1 MSVIADICLAAIFVA
16 AFAYWYSKGLIKSV
30 WKIAALIATVIL
42 VMFLK
47 DPVADY
53 IGQTKVAE
61 NINNSLSQV
70 ITVPPGG
77 GVNIA
82 ENLNLPEVIQDKLQI
97 GIDSSLS
104 AADAIKNAAANALTG
119 AVINIGV
126 CVALFILIRLILMV
140 VYIIIDSAVKLPIL
154 KGTNK
159 FLGGLLG
166 VVNML
171 FIVFLALMLLAMYA
185 PSDSGLYEIINNSYL
200 VRFLYNNNILLKL
213 FIR

>member
-1 MSVIADICLAAIFVA
+1 MSIIADICLAAIFVA
-16 AFAYWYSKGLIKSV
+16 AFVYWHNKGLIKSV
-30 WKIAALIATVIL
+30 WKIAALAATIIL
-42 VMFLK
+42 VMLLK
-47 DPVADY
+47 DPVANY

-104 AADAIKNAAANALTG
+104 TADAIKNAAANALTG

-126 CVALFILIRLILMV
+126 SVVLFILIRLILMV
-140 VYIIIDSAVKLPIL
+140 VYIIVDSLVKLPVL

-166 VVNML
+166 VINIL

-185 PSDSGLYEIINNSYL
+185 PSDSGLYGIINNSYL
-200 VRFLYNNNILLKL
+200 VKFLYNNNILLKL

>member
-1 MSVIADICLAAIFVA
+1 MSIIADLCLAAIFIA
-16 AFAYWYSKGLIKSV
+16 AFVYWHNKGLVKSI
-30 WKIAALIATVIL
+30 WKIAALAATIIL
-42 VMFLK
+42 VIFLK

-53 IGQTKVAE
+53 IKQTKIAE
-61 NINNSLSQV
+61 NINQSLAQV

-82 ENLNLPEVIQDKLQI
+82 QSLNLPEVIQGSLQI

-104 AADAIKNAAANALTG
+104 TAEAMKTAAAAALSDAI
-119 AVINIGV
+119 INIGV
-126 CVALFILIRLILMV
+126 CALLFIIIRLLLMLAYILV
-140 VYIIIDSAVKLPIL
+140 DSATKLPVI

-166 VVNML
+166 VVNIL

-185 PSDSGLYEIINNSYL
+185 PSDSGLYGIIDHTYL
-200 VRFLYNNNILLKL
+200 VKFLYNNNILLKL
-213 FIR
+213 FIK

>member
-1 MSVIADICLAAIFVA
+1 MSIIADICLAAIFVA
-16 AFAYWYSKGLIKSV
+16 AFVYWYSKGLIKSV
-30 WKIAALIATVIL
+30 WKIVALAATIIL
-42 VMFLK
+42 VMLLK
-47 DPVADY
+47 TPVTDY
-53 IGQTKVAE
+53 ISQTKLAE
-61 NINNSLSQV
+61 NISSSLSQV

-82 ENLNLPEVIQDKLQI
+82 ENLNLPEVIQDKLMI

-104 AADAIKNAAANALTG
+104 TAAANALTG
-119 AVINIGV
+119 AIINIGV
-126 CVALFILIRLILMV
+126 CVVLFIFIRLVLMV
-140 VYIIIDSAVKLPIL
+140 LYIIIDSAVKLPIL

-166 VVNML
+166 VINIL
-171 FIVFLALMLLAMYA
+171 FIVLLILMLLAMYA

-200 VRFLYNNNILLKL
+200 VKFLYNNNILLKL

>member
-1 MSVIADICLAAIFVA
+1 MSIIADICLAAIFVA
-16 AFAYWYSKGLIKSV
+16 AFVYWHNKGLIKSV
-30 WKIAALIATVIL
+30 WKIAALAATIIL

-47 DPVADY
+47 DPVANY

-104 AADAIKNAAANALTG
+104 TADAIKNAAANALTG

-126 CVALFILIRLILMV
+126 SVVLFILIRLILMV
-140 VYIIIDSAVKLPIL
+140 VYIIVDSLVKLPVL
-154 KGTNK
+154 KGANK

-166 VVNML
+166 VINML

-185 PSDSGLYEIINNSYL
+185 PSDSGLYDIVNGSHL

>member
-1 MSVIADICLAAIFVA
+1 MSVIADICLVAIFIA
-16 AFAYWYSKGLIKSV
+16 AFIYWHNKGLVRSV
-30 WKIAALIATVIL
+30 WKIAALAATIIL

-53 IGQTKVAE
+53 ISQTKLAD

-70 ITVPPGG
+70 INVPPGG

-82 ENLNLPEVIQDKLQI
+82 ETLNLPEVIQDKLQI

-104 AADAIKNAAANALTG
+104 AADAINNAAANALTG

-126 CVALFILIRLILMV
+126 CVALFILIRLVLMV
-140 VYIIIDSAVKLPIL
+140 LYIIVDSAVKLPIL

-166 VVNML
+166 VINML
-171 FIVFLALMLLAMYA
+171 FIVLLALMLLAMYA

-200 VRFLYNNNILLKL
+200 VRYLYNNNILLKL

>member
-1 MSVIADICLAAIFVA
+1 MSIIADICLAAIFVA
-16 AFAYWYSKGLIKSV
+16 AFVYWYSKGLIKSV
-30 WKIAALIATVIL
+30 WKIVALAATIIL
-42 VMFLK
+42 VMLLK
-47 DPVADY
+47 TPVTDY
-53 IGQTKVAE
+53 ISQTKLAE

-82 ENLNLPEVIQDKLQI
+82 ENLNLPEVIQDKLMI

-104 AADAIKNAAANALTG
+104 TADAIKNAAANALTG
-119 AVINIGV
+119 AIINIGV
-126 CVALFILIRLILMV
+126 CVVLFIFIRLVLMV
-140 VYIIIDSAVKLPIL
+140 LYIIIDSAAKLPIL

-166 VVNML
+166 VINIL
-171 FIVFLALMLLAMYA
+171 FIVLLILMLLAMYA